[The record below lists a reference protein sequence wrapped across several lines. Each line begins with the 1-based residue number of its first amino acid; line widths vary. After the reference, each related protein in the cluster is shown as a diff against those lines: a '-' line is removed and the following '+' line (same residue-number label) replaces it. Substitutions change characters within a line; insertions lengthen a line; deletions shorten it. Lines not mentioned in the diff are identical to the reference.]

1 MKITCVL
8 GSPRKNGNS
17 ATIAKHLLK
26 IAESLGAESQSFLLN
41 KLNFQGCQACYS
53 CKKNSEKCVLKDDLA
68 AVLESVKSA
77 DVLVMATATY
87 YGEVTSQ
94 LKAFIDRTFSF
105 LVPDFHNSLKPSRLA
120 PGKKLVFIITQ
131 GQPDEKLFADIFPR
145 YERFFKWHGYT
156 EAHLIR
162 VCGASTDSNMM
173 DRADVVHMI
182 EDVAHKV
189 CLQ

>member
-17 ATIAKHLLK
+17 ATIASQLLK
-26 IAESLGAESQSFLLN
+26 TAESLGAESQSFLLN

-105 LVPDFHNSLKPSRLA
+105 LVPDFHNSPKPSRLA

-131 GQPDEKLFADIFPR
+131 AQAEEKLFADIFPR
-145 YERFFKWHGYT
+145 YKRFFKWYGFT

-162 VCGASTDSNMM
+162 VCGASNDSNMM
-173 DRADVVHMI
+173 DRADVVQMI
-182 EDVAHKV
+182 DDVAHKV
-189 CLQ
+189 CL